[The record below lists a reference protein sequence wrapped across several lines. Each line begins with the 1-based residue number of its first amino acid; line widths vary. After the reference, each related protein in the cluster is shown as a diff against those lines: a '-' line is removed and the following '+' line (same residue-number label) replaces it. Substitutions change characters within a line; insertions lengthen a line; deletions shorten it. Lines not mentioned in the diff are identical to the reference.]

1 MQLPLQ
7 IVFRGLGQ
15 SDALEAKIREKA
27 AKLETFHHRIV
38 SCHVVVEHER
48 RQRHQDSRFNVR
60 IDLRVPSHEFAIN
73 RDHHDDVYVALRDA
87 FDTARRLL
95 EEDVRLLRREVKRHE
110 TPQHG
115 RIARL
120 NGSHGYI
127 RTASGEEIY
136 FSRTN
141 VADPPF
147 ESLEVGAEVQFLL
160 EPGNNTLLA
169 KRVSAGKHR
178 FGGG

>member
-7 IVFRGLGQ
+7 IVFHGLDQ
-15 SDALEAKIREKA
+15 SDAVEAKIREKA

-38 SCHVVVEHER
+38 SCRIVVEHEP

-60 IDLRVPSHEFAIN
+60 IDLHVPGREFAIT
-73 RDHHDDVYVALRDA
+73 RDHHDDIYVAVRDA
-87 FDTARRLL
+87 FDAARRLL
-95 EEDVRLLRREVKRHE
+95 EEDIRLQRREVKRHE
-110 TPQHG
+110 VPQHG
-115 RIARL
+115 QIARL
-120 NGSHGYI
+120 NGNHGYI
-127 RTASGEEIY
+127 STASGEEIY
-136 FSRTN
+136 FSREN

-147 ESLEVGAEVQFLL
+147 ENLEVGTEVQFLL
-160 EPGNNTLLA
+160 EPGKDTLLA

>member
-7 IVFRGLGQ
+7 IVFRGLAQ
-15 SDALEAKIREKA
+15 SDAIEAKIREKA
-27 AKLETFHHRIV
+27 AKLETFHHRIM

-48 RQRHQDSRFNVR
+48 RQRHQDNRFNVR
-60 IDLRVPSHEFAIN
+60 IDLHVPGREFAVN

-87 FDTARRLL
+87 FDAAKRLL
-95 EEDVRLLRREVKRHE
+95 EEDIRLQRREVKHHE
-110 TPQHG
+110 VPLHG
-115 RIARL
+115 RITRL

-127 RTASGEEIY
+127 QTPAGEEIY
-136 FSRTN
+136 FSREN
-141 VADPPF
+141 VADPSF
-147 ESLEVGAEVQFLL
+147 ERLEVGAEVQFLL